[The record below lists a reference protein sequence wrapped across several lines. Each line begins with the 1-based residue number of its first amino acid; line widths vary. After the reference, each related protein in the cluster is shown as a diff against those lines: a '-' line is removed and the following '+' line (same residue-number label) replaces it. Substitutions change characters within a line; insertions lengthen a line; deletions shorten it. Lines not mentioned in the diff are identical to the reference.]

1 MAELVALPLTTAD
14 GRPLVHKFYRHPD
27 NATGL
32 LVLFPGNHYGVDG
45 PLLYYPGKLLG
56 AQGWDTLAVSYG
68 FQTSMQEP
76 FADGLESLVAECV
89 AALAA
94 AIEGRRYLRIGLIGK
109 SLGAGLVAYL
119 CAHRSELATAR
130 AAYLTP
136 ALGTPF
142 FDPFFVK
149 TSQPAYL
156 AVGTHDRYYSAE
168 AVERLQAQRP
178 FELALIE
185 GADHS
190 LDVRGDLSASMR
202 AAARAV
208 NGLVAF
214 IRSSH

>member
-1 MAELVALPLTTAD
+1 MAELVSLRLTTAD
-14 GRPLVHKFYRHPD
+14 GRPLVHKFYRHPKD
-27 NATGL
+27 AAGL
-32 LVLFPGNHYGVDG
+32 LVIFPGNHYGVDG
-45 PLLYYPGKLLG
+45 PLLYYPSKLLG
-56 AQGWDTLAVSYG
+56 TQGWDTLAVSYG
-68 FQTSMQEP
+68 FQTAMREP
-76 FADGLESLVAECV
+76 FADGLESLVSECV
-89 AALAA
+89 TAITA
-94 AIEGRRYLRIGLIGK
+94 AIDGRQYSRIGLIGK
-109 SLGAGLVAYL
+109 SLGAGVVAYL
-119 CAHRSELATAR
+119 CGHRPELAGAR

-168 AVERLQAQRP
+168 VLERLQAQRP

-190 LDVRGDLSASMR
+190 LDISGDLPGSME
-202 AAARAV
+202 AAGRAV
-208 NGLVAF
+208 AGLVAF